1 MSEFITDNHVKNLP
15 DIFCKS
21 KDSNNFK
28 LLELE
33 RLTVEEYR
41 QTLRQLFDM
50 IDLDNAKGKTLDLYG
65 ETVGQ
70 SRGRASDEQ
79 YILMIKAKLMQNL
92 SNGSYPS
99 VLNSMCTTFG
109 CEPSQIYIEES
120 DIPCKVNAVK
130 LPLESIIKADITPED
145 TEKLIKSL
153 LPVGVS
159 LESYLYEGTFTFS
172 DVEDEYKENEGFC
185 DVEDGE
191 MGGYFGIASGGLDII
206 KNERG

>member
-1 MSEFITDNHVKNLP
+1 MSEFIKENHVKNLP
-15 DIFCKS
+15 DSFCKTET
-21 KDSNNFK
+21 SNNFK

-33 RLTVEEYR
+33 RLTLEEYR
-41 QTLRQLFDM
+41 QTLTELFDM
-50 IDLDNAKGKTLDLYG
+50 IKLENARGKTLDMYG

-70 SRGRASDEQ
+70 PRGRASDEQ
-79 YILMIKAKLMQNL
+79 YVLMIKAKLMQNL

-99 VLNSMCTTFG
+99 ILNSLCTTFD

-120 DIPCKVNAVK
+120 ETPCKVNAVK
-130 LPLESIIKADITPED
+130 IPLGAVIKADITPED

-172 DVEDEYKENEGFC
+172 DIENEYRENEGFC
-185 DVEDGE
+185 EFDGDTN
-191 MGGYFGIASGGLDII
+191 GGYFGIASGGLDVI

>member
-1 MSEFITDNHVKNLP
+1 MSEFITDNHVMNLP
-15 DIFCKS
+15 DIFFKS
-21 KDSNNFK
+21 KESNNFK

-50 IDLDNAKGKTLDLYG
+50 IDLDNAKGKTLDMYG

-70 SRGRASDEQ
+70 SRGRATDEQ

-99 VLNSMCTTFG
+99 VLNSMCTTFD
-109 CEPSQIYIEES
+109 CESSQIYIEES
-120 DIPCKVNAVK
+120 EAPCKVNAVK

-172 DVEDEYKENEGFC
+172 DVEDEYAENEGFC
-185 DVEDGE
+185 EYEGDTN
-191 MGGYFGIASGGLDII
+191 GGYFGIASGGLDII
-206 KNERG
+206 KSERR